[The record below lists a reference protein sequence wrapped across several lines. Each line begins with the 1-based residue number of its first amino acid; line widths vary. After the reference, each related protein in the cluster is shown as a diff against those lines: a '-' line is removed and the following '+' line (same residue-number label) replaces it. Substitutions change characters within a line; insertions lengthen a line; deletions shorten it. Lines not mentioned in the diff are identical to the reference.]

1 MEREDFIKKCD
12 DVQNYWKD
20 RMPMMFM
27 EEAGEAIQAI
37 SKYERTVFE
46 PIEDSLVRKEKC
58 EAAEK
63 GLIDELGDMYISL
76 MAITIQYRNMIDN
89 FDEKLETRIE
99 TKLNKKY

>member
-1 MEREDFIKKCD
+1 MEREEFIKKCD
-12 DVQNYWKD
+12 DVQNHWKD
-20 RMPMMFM
+20 IMPMMFM

-37 SKYERTVFE
+37 SKYERTVFV
-46 PIEDSLVRKEKC
+46 PIEDYSIRKERC

-76 MAITIQYRNMIDN
+76 VAITIQYSNIIDD
-89 FDEKLETRIE
+89 FYEKLETRIE